1 MSEEESFQTMIPNR
15 IDLALGAALFGL
27 AACGPLVQIGGNTAA
42 PAALLTLRAEVPSA
56 PAPTRP
62 GATLLIALPGVP
74 GALQTL
80 RLPVATS
87 DTEVQYLKD
96 GSWIEQPARLFQ
108 RLLIDTVAAKTGMIA
123 FDGRNTDLAPA
134 RKLGGKL
141 LDFGLDVR
149 SSPMVRVRYD
159 AVLTSAN
166 GKLLAARSFTA
177 SQPVGSQSP
186 TQVAA
191 ALNLAGNGIAAEVA
205 DWVAAES
212 AGSSQK

>member
-1 MSEEESFQTMIPNR
+1 MTRNR
-15 IDLALGAALFGL
+15 IDLVLGAALLGL

-42 PAALLTLRAEVPSA
+42 PAALLTLRAEAPSV
-56 PAPTRP
+56 PAPTKP
-62 GATLLIALPGVP
+62 GATLLITLPGVP

-108 RLLIDTVAAKTGMIA
+108 RLLIDTVAAKTGVIA

-149 SSPMVRVRYD
+149 STPMVRVRYD
-159 AVLTSAN
+159 AVLTSAD
-166 GKLLAARSFTA
+166 GQLLAARSFTA
-177 SQPVGSQSP
+177 SQPVASQTP
-186 TQVAA
+186 REIAA
-191 ALNLAGNGIAAEVA
+191 ALNRAANGIAGEVA
-205 DWVAAES
+205 DWVAAN
-212 AGSSQK
+212 